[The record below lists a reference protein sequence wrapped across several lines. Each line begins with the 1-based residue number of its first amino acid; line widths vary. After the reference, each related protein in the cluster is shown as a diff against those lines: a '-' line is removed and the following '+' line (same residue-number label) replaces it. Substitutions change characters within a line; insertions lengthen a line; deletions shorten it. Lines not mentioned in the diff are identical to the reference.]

1 MEPIVVGVNHRSAP
15 VELRERMALAG
26 DSLRAALNGALH
38 ELPGDEV
45 AILSTCN
52 RLELY
57 LAGPEPHRL
66 PGPAVRFLARWSG
79 LGLATLQ
86 PVVYSRRGPEAIR
99 HLLRVA
105 AGLDSQILGE
115 SQILGQVREALE
127 IAQTTGTAGKIL
139 IGLFQAAIH
148 TGKRARHETGI
159 GRSTTSVSHVAVEL
173 ALAQVSEKSEPR
185 VLLVGAGEMVHLALK
200 ALRHREIRRIGCVN
214 RTLARAQAMMA
225 PVDGRAFP
233 WSRLAEALAW
243 ADVVISGT
251 GAPHPVIDV
260 GDVAS
265 VLPERQGRPLVFVDM
280 AVPRDVDPALD
291 SLDGVVRLDIDDLRA
306 TLDANL
312 ARRRAAIPAVEAIV
326 AEEEA
331 RFTAWLQSQ
340 AVTPLIRSL
349 RQQVRE
355 MADQELALALRRL
368 PQLSPEERA
377 VVEKLVHRL
386 VNKFLH
392 RPTVQLREAA
402 AVERGSQMV
411 QAAALLF
418 GLDPDQATPPANG
431 SVHPRE
437 GR

>member
-1 MEPIVVGVNHRSAP
+1 MEPVVVGVNHRSAP
-15 VELRERMALAG
+15 VELREQMALAG
-26 DSLRAALNGALH
+26 DGLRAALNGALH

-45 AILSTCN
+45 VILSTCN

-57 LAGPEPHRL
+57 LAGPDPHRL
-66 PGPAVRFLARWSG
+66 PGPAVRFLAHRSG
-79 LGLATLQ
+79 LDLATLQ
-86 PVVYSRRGPEAIR
+86 AVVYSRQGPGAVR

-127 IAQTTGTAGKIL
+127 IAQATGTAGKIL
-139 IGLFQAAIH
+139 LGLFQAAIH
-148 TGKRARHETGI
+148 TGKRARHETAI
-159 GRSTTSVSHVAVEL
+159 GRSATSVSHVAVEL
-173 ALAQVSEKSEPR
+173 ALAQLSETDPR

-251 GAPHPVIDV
+251 RAPHPVIDV

-265 VLPERQGRPLVFVDM
+265 VLPERHGRPLVFVDM

-291 SLDGVVRLDIDDLRA
+291 GLDGVVRLDIDDLRA

-312 ARRRAAIPAVEAIV
+312 ARRRAAVPAVEAIV

-331 RFTAWLQSQ
+331 RFIAWLQSQ

-349 RQQVRE
+349 RQQIRE

-402 AVERGSQMV
+402 AVEQGPQIA
-411 QAAALLF
+411 QAAARLF
-418 GLDPDQATPPANG
+418 GLDPQATPPANG
-431 SVHPRE
+431 PVHLRE
-437 GR
+437 EG

>member
-1 MEPIVVGVNHRSAP
+1 MEPVVVGVNHRSAP
-15 VELRERMALAG
+15 VELREQMALAG
-26 DSLRAALNGALH
+26 DGLRAALAAALH
-38 ELPGDEV
+38 ELPADEAV
-45 AILSTCN
+45 ILSTCN

-57 LAGPEPHRL
+57 LVGPEPHGL
-66 PGPAVRFLARWSG
+66 PRPAVHFLAQWSG
-79 LGLATLQ
+79 LDPTTLQ
-86 PVVYSRRGPEAIR
+86 AVIYSRRGSDAVR

-127 IAQTTGTAGKIL
+127 TAQAVGTAGKVL
-139 IGLFQAAIH
+139 VGLFQAAIH
-148 TGKRARHETGI
+148 TGKRARHETAI

-173 ALAQVSEKSEPR
+173 ALSQVSGEADPR

-200 ALRHREIRRIGCVN
+200 ALRHREVRRIGCVN
-214 RTLARAQAMMA
+214 RTLTRAQAMMA

-251 GAPHPVIDV
+251 GAPHTVIDV

-291 SLDGVVRLDIDDLRA
+291 GLDGVVRLDIDDLRA

-331 RFTAWLQSQ
+331 RFMAWLQAQSV
-340 AVTPLIRSL
+340 APLIRSL

-368 PQLSPEERA
+368 SRLSPEERA

-402 AVERGSQMV
+402 AEEQGHRMV

-418 GLDPDQATPPANG
+418 GLEPGLEERANG
-431 SVHPRE
+431 SAGLRE
-437 GR
+437 GG